1 MKKRSMFYLIN
12 MLWIICFFILAYQE
26 NKSVDVGLAALE
38 SVGHFYL
45 YALLLMIGIL
55 VMVIATIINIILWI
69 RKKKYR

>member
-26 NKSVDVGLAALE
+26 NKSHDVGLAALE

-45 YALLLMIGIL
+45 YGLLLMIGVL
-55 VMVIATIINIILWI
+55 VMVIVTIINIILWKQ
-69 RKKKYR
+69 KKNCR